1 MKRNDQQGVT
11 HLAGIAGAVVI
22 AAIIG
27 AAVYVSNNDSDDYK
41 TPPTTPTNN
50 QSKIENTTELE
61 DKDKA
66 AVKQTAKDHF
76 TLVYQKKTTEAYQST
91 CQGFKNNTSETD
103 CTADLKNG
111 NFYTVDL
118 SAIEYTSVEVR
129 NSQAKISGPIG
140 PLVPNTDL
148 EVSFLKE
155 NNQWCV
161 YGYKT
166 T

>member
-41 TPPTTPTNN
+41 NNPTTPTNN
-50 QSKIENTTELE
+50 QSKTQDTNNLGDE
-61 DKDKA
+61 DKV

-91 CQGFKNNTSETD
+91 CQGFKNNTSETNF
-103 CTADLKNG
+103 TNELKNG

-129 NSQAKISGPIG
+129 STVKKFPFFSSFVK
-140 PLVPNTDL
+140 LVS
-148 EVSFLKE
+148 EVLFL
-155 NNQWCV
+155 NPW
-161 YGYKT
+161 
-166 T
+166 